1 MREHCSVLE
10 TKESSALRSKRV
22 TRVLSGSLFGWSCLA
37 VLSIITFWFVPARAQ
52 SQSTELQVGLYTI
65 APFVMN
71 EKGELT
77 GFSIELWNAI
87 AARLNVKSNYRMA
100 AEPADLYADMRA
112 KRIDLV
118 ASPAFI
124 TSERDEEFDFPIR

>member
-1 MREHCSVLE
+1 
-10 TKESSALRSKRV
+10 
-22 TRVLSGSLFGWSCLA
+22 
-37 VLSIITFWFVPARAQ
+37 
-52 SQSTELQVGLYTI
+52 
-65 APFVMN
+65 MN

-87 AARLNVKSNYRMA
+87 AARLNVKSTYRMA

-118 ASPAFI
+118 ASPVFI
-124 TSERDEEFDFPIR
+124 TSERDEEFDFSHPVMETGLGIMVLEAPTVGSADHPLRDLLKIFLSPTILVWLGVGLLLT